1 MSGMRKIR
9 SEAYLGIDFVQLG
22 LSVHHLDVLSWGI
35 PPILFAMNRATKLIV
50 KPCLPQSRLVTTC
63 EPT

>member
-1 MSGMRKIR
+1 MSGMRRIR
-9 SEAYLGIDFVQLG
+9 LGAYLGVDFVQLG

-35 PPILFAMNRATKLIV
+35 PPILFAMGRATKVIV
-50 KPCLPQSRLVTTC
+50 KPCLPQSLLKTTW